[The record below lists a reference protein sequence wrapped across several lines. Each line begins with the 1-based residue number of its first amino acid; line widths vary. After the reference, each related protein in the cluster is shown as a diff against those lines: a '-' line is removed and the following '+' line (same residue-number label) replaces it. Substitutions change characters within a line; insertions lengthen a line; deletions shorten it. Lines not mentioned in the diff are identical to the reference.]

1 MTNPRVQ
8 FSTTEGDFVVE
19 LFAKELPITT
29 ANFVDLAKN
38 GFYNGLSFHRVIGSF
53 MLQFGCPFSKDPT
66 SSRAGTGGP
75 APGSQFAVPGQGT
88 VTRDR
93 EGNIPDE
100 FTARMT
106 NAPFTLSMANT
117 GQPNSGGSQF
127 FINTVHNSYLDWF
140 DNSTP
145 SKHPVFGKIVSG
157 QEVIKRIEATP
168 TNADDRP
175 LRPVVVKSATV
186 LA

>member
-1 MTNPRVQ
+1 MANPQVK
-8 FSTTEGDFVVE
+8 FETTLGDFVVE
-19 LFAKELPITT
+19 LYQKELPITT
-29 ANFVDLAKN
+29 ANFLDLVKT
-38 GFYNGLSFHRVIGSF
+38 GFYNGLTFHRVINQF

-93 EGNIPDE
+93 GGNIPDE
-100 FTARMT
+100 FTAQLT

-117 GQPNSGGSQF
+117 GAPNSGGSQF
-127 FINTVHNSYLDWF
+127 FINTVHNKYLDWF
-140 DNSTP
+140 DKSTP

-157 QEVIKRIEATP
+157 TEVIKKIEATP
-168 TNADDRP
+168 TRSDKP
-175 LRPVVVKSATV
+175 VTPVVVKSATV
-186 LA
+186 L